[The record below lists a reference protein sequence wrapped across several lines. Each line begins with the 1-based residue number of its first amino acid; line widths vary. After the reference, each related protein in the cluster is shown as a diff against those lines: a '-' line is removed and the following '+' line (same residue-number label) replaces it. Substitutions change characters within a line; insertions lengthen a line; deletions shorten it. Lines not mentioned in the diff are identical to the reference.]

1 MATDARYACCLVGGT
16 FDRLH
21 SGHKLLLS
29 MAISRSD
36 KVEIHVINDEL
47 AGRKSPF
54 IQPYDKRVNEILE
67 WLSEKSYHSVRLFQL
82 NDSFGPAPTH
92 ESADAIIATPET
104 VGNCHEIN
112 RMRELSGLAGLS
124 ILEVPHMLDY
134 SGKIISSSRIR
145 SGKIDSDGNAW
156 IDTKSRHNKLKM
168 VSKLDGELKTPM
180 GTLFEGPEDYPEV
193 AMTEAIESIDRENS
207 SIVAVGDV
215 SVATLLG
222 MGIVPDIGIIDGMTK
237 RTKLA
242 DSEII
247 DSSKF
252 INVLDAT
259 NPAGHLTPSLIDAVE
274 GALSNDESTVINV
287 DGEEDLAPIIIHCL
301 APIGTAVI
309 YGQPKVGVV
318 VQISSLAV
326 KNRCRDILSMFEV
339 VD

>member
-1 MATDARYACCLVGGT
+1 
-16 FDRLH
+16 
-21 SGHKLLLS
+21 
-29 MAISRSD
+29 
-36 KVEIHVINDEL
+36 
-47 AGRKSPF
+47 
-54 IQPYDKRVNEILE
+54 
-67 WLSEKSYHSVRLFQL
+67 
-82 NDSFGPAPTH
+82 
-92 ESADAIIATPET
+92 
-104 VGNCHEIN
+104 
-112 RMRELSGLAGLS
+112 
-124 ILEVPHMLDY
+124 
-134 SGKIISSSRIR
+134 
-145 SGKIDSDGNAW
+145 
-156 IDTKSRHNKLKM
+156 M

-237 RTKLA
+237 RTKLE
-242 DSEII
+242 DSEKI
-247 DSSKF
+247 DSSEF
-252 INVLDAT
+252 TNVLGAI
-259 NPAGHLTPSLIDAVE
+259 NPAGHLTPSLIEAVE
-274 GALSNDESTVINV
+274 GALSNDESTIINV